1 MAEPTLLELREKAR
15 LAGFEREADQLWLTK
30 DIEGLKALL
39 GDHEQ
44 KEAKWAEYAELVG
57 EKPWEWPVNKVQEL
71 TELQFKNTCAALDWE
86 NHNSH
91 NVLFQAKRTGAIRL
105 IAEAQRILDAHLAAG
120 GISPELI
127 EDRRRLQDAINE
139 LPIFEKAVDLA
150 MAGKLAPY
158 SLAWEIATFDG
169 WTVAHDAATVGM
181 IPEGFDRWAMTDSF
195 GTAVAFTAASEKEI
209 PEWFD
214 EWEVQGGQGFTVAH
228 LAAFYDCLPAS
239 FDRWDIA
246 DIRRWTVAHEFAQ
259 ANDEMPKGFDQWE
272 LQDVNGLSVAHI
284 FACNP
289 DCVFPEGFE
298 KYWGL
303 KNKIG
308 TTVAEYVL
316 TERSLPEDFNQ
327 WELVPEDMRP
337 KGWDKK
343 KTDPKMGM

>member
-15 LAGFEREADQLWLTK
+15 QAGLEREADQLWLAK

-39 GDHEQ
+39 EKREQ
-44 KEAKWAEYAELVG
+44 DEARWAEYAGLVG
-57 EKPWEWPVNKVQEL
+57 EKPWGWPVNKVQEL
-71 TELQFKNTCAALDWE
+71 PQAHFEEFCAAMDWE

-91 NVLFQAKRTGAIRL
+91 NVLFQAKRTGAARL
-105 IAEAQRILDAHLAAG
+105 VREAQRILDTHLAAG

-127 EDRRRLQDAINE
+127 EDRKRLQDAINE
-139 LPIFEKAVDLA
+139 LPTFEKAVELA

-158 SLAWEIATFDG
+158 SLAWEIATYDG

-209 PEWFD
+209 PEWFS
-214 EWEVQGGQGFTVAH
+214 EWEIEGGAGFTVAH
-228 LAAFYDCLPAS
+228 LAAFYNCLPAS
-239 FDRWDIA
+239 FTRWDIA
-246 DIRRWTVAHEFAQ
+246 DNRRWTVAHEYAQ
-259 ANDEMPKGFDQWE
+259 ANDAMPEGFDQWE

-289 DCVFPEGFE
+289 NCKFPEDF
-298 KYWGL
+298 KQYWGL
-303 KNKIG
+303 RNKIG
-308 TTVAEYVL
+308 VTVAEYVL
-316 TERSLPEDFNQ
+316 TERALPEDFDQ

-337 KGWDKK
+337 VGWDK